1 MGDSH
6 KPNLSF
12 NVGIQPFSPSYTIG
26 AVLVGFLLQAGVL
39 IFAALA
45 TYYFPASLF
54 QKNGR
59 NMSPWAFPCTFTG
72 TVMLCF
78 GMFSCAR
85 IIERCSFEA
94 YFMRGGIHTEI
105 YLV

>member
-1 MGDSH
+1 
-6 KPNLSF
+6 
-12 NVGIQPFSPSYTIG
+12 
-26 AVLVGFLLQAGVL
+26 
-39 IFAALA
+39 
-45 TYYFPASLF
+45 
-54 QKNGR
+54 
-59 NMSPWAFPCTFTG
+59 
-72 TVMLCF
+72 MLCF